1 MKYLLE
7 SYSTKNYNFV
17 AREVGRTISTY
28 RYSEDTENEYG
39 DKIKSSD
46 TNWETSYQFND
57 EKTLKEEVARDLD
70 LGSMQGIEV
79 YYDPRSINGLYV
91 RFALDNNGNTPSKK
105 YMEELY
111 YKGKKPIY
119 VHEVAYEVTI
129 VTPAIEKLMVKIF
142 PQTDE

>member
-1 MKYLLE
+1 M
-7 SYSTKNYNFV
+7 
-17 AREVGRTISTY
+17 
-28 RYSEDTENEYG
+28 
-39 DKIKSSD
+39 
-46 TNWETSYQFND
+46 
-57 EKTLKEEVARDLD
+57 KEEVARDLD
-70 LGSMQGIEV
+70 LGNTQGIEV

-91 RFALDNNGNTPSKK
+91 RFTLDNKGDAPSKK

-142 PQTDE
+142 PQSDE